1 MKPTLISLFLLLL
14 ATVSYVL
21 ADVIIDCQGA
31 FQKCPAGY
39 KQFYAGRNMLKSTCH
54 CRRPNTP
61 EEDDANKKQD
71 CNNFVAGCHQFDS
84 KYEYGDARSGLCF
97 KALHRCEKEV
107 VQKMCDRLAAEK
119 KKFQCP

>member
-14 ATVSYVL
+14 VTVSYVL

-39 KQFYAGRNMLKSTCH
+39 KQFYAGRNMLKSNCH

-61 EEDDANKKQD
+61 KEEDAEKRQL
-71 CNNFVAGCHQFDS
+71 CNNHVAACHQFDS
-84 KYEYGDARSGLCF
+84 KYKYRDPRSGQCF
-97 KALHRCEKEV
+97 KALSCEKKV
-107 VQKMCDRLAAEK
+107 VQEMCNRLAAEK
-119 KKFQCP
+119 KMFQCP

>member
-1 MKPTLISLFLLLL
+1 MKPTFISLFLLLL

-21 ADVIIDCQGA
+21 ADVIIDCQGPL
-31 FQKCPAGY
+31 QRCPAGY
-39 KQFYAGRNMLKSTCH
+39 TQFFAGRNMLNSTCH

-61 EEDDANKKQD
+61 EEQDANKKQL
-71 CNNFVAGCHQFDS
+71 CNNHIAACYQFDS
-84 KYEYGDARSGLCF
+84 KYEYDDTRSDQCF
-97 KALHRCEKEV
+97 KAFNNCEKKV